1 MNKIKFYHILI
12 TILGLLTIYLYISKK
27 ENKIIIPEI
36 SQEIIKDS
44 IIRDSIYI
52 VNDSIIVK
60 IKYINK
66 EYNEKTSTIMS
77 STDSTNLMLFS
88 RYIENYKRTIKDN

>member
-88 RYIENYKRTIKDN
+88 RYIEDYKRTIKDN